1 MGFQYEDEEL
11 ELIYKGQT
19 YKYRAPSAIEQQGT
33 AKKFKEKADDETV
46 GAADLYINFFVELG
60 LPKEVLEKMSMK
72 GLTDLFLYTVGA
84 KKN

>member
-11 ELIYKGQT
+11 ELTYKGQT
-19 YKYRAPSAIEQQGT
+19 YKYRAPSAVEQQVT
-33 AKKFKEKADDETV
+33 AKKFKDADETV

-72 GLTDLFLYTVGA
+72 GLTDMFLYTVGA